1 MRHPVRAKP
10 DALLFAVLALALAI
24 RLWGIADR
32 LPDPTLGINP
42 IVANTA
48 VDEGDRRAMDFA
60 WRMWRGGTIPLNLN
74 PGTGDWPGLPFYLTL
89 GLQLLYRA
97 TDPVTHGPISAGE
110 FQARVERD
118 PAAMFLFARIFD
130 ALLGV
135 ACVALV
141 FLLGRRLAGRRLG
154 LGASLLLALNPTHI
168 VASQRVSDPNL
179 LALLFTLIATVALVG
194 LKDER
199 RVRDSAIAGAAIG
212 LAAASKYFPGVLIL
226 IAALAN
232 VERDGGR
239 WKIHGTAIGAAVLGL
254 AVAFFIASPFTLL
267 DWTEKSH
274 SFVMQR
280 ERLTSEW
287 VGLSDARFSLPTYF
301 TRTFPSMLGWPG
313 YLLAIAGTVL
323 LFIKRPRGWIV
334 ASVPLL
340 LLLPTGALALAA
352 ERFILP
358 AVGSLVVAAA
368 LAMTRVPRNAGIAL
382 LLLCVAWPAPAYLR
396 LRRALSRP
404 DTRVAAHRWIDEHIA
419 STEPMAIDIYG
430 PEFALDFTV
439 RLCLNWPFMVSETPL
454 VRAAYHPAFLD
465 GFRYY
470 TTSSEVGRR
479 FEAAAGHYPL
489 EAEFHRWLREHA
501 VVVWSSDSTQDTGPR
516 IEVRALPERISSR
529 AERDSTWAV
538 ASRAAMYPERLGRWC
553 FEMSSIFLRREQ
565 YDRAE
570 EWASR
575 GLGIGRTPSRKEL
588 LETLALALVKLDRPA
603 EAEEAART
611 GVQEFPVSPLLHVD
625 RGMALERLGRYPE
638 AIAEF
643 RRALDLGSSERSA
656 EVIRAEIARLEALL
670 PH

>member
-1 MRHPVRAKP
+1 MGHHARAKP
-10 DALLFAVLALALAI
+10 DALLFAVLALALAS

-60 WRMWRGGTIPLNLN
+60 WRMWRGGAQPLNLN
-74 PGTGDWPGLPFYLTL
+74 PQTGDWPGLPFYTTL
-89 GLQLLYRA
+89 GAQMFYRGY
-97 TDPVTHGPISAGE
+97 DLVVHGGTSSLE
-110 FQARVERD
+110 FAERMERD
-118 PAAMFLFARIFD
+118 PRGMFLFARIFD

-135 ACVALV
+135 VCVALV
-141 FLLGRRLAGRRLG
+141 FLLGRRLGGRGLG
-154 LGASLLLALNPTHI
+154 LGAALLLALNPTHI

-194 LKDER
+194 RNDER
-199 RVRDSAIAGAAIG
+199 RIRNSAIAGAAIG
-212 LAAASKYFPGVLIL
+212 MAAASKYFPGVLIL

-239 WKIHGTAIGAAVLGL
+239 WKIHGTAILAAVLGL

-323 LFIKRPRGWIV
+323 LFKRPRGWIV

-358 AVGSLVVAAA
+358 AVGSLVAAAA
-368 LAMTRVPRNAGIAL
+368 LAISRVPRKAGIAL
-382 LLLCVAWPAPAYLR
+382 LVLCVAWPAPAYLR
-396 LRRALSRP
+396 LRDALRRP

-419 STEPMAIDIYG
+419 PTEPMAIDVYG

-439 RLCLNWPFMVSETPL
+439 RLCLNWPFMVSQTPL

-479 FEAAAGHYPL
+479 FEAAAGRYPL
-489 EAEFHRWLREHA
+489 EAEFHSWLREHA
-501 VVVWSSDSTQDTGPR
+501 AVVWSSDSTQDTGPR

-529 AERDSTWAV
+529 SERDSTWAR

-588 LETLALALVKLDRPA
+588 LETLALAQVRLDRPA
-603 EAEEAART
+603 EAEETART
-611 GVQEFPVSPLLHVD
+611 GIQHFPESPLLHVD
-625 RGMALERLGRYPE
+625 RAMALEGLGRNPE

-643 RRALDLGSSERSA
+643 KTALDLGGSEQSA
-656 EVIRAEIARLEALL
+656 EVIRAEIARLEARL